1 MTSDKSLA
9 IHGGTA
15 ALAGLPPFPSWPQAG
30 EGDEQALLEVL
41 HSGNWGSTHGTVVS
55 TFESE
60 FAAFQQAKHGTA
72 LSNGTLALAAALK
85 AGGVGIGDE
94 VIVPPYTFIATAAA
108 ALFVGAVPVFAD
120 VNPET
125 HLLDPAAADAAITE
139 RTKAIIPVH
148 LAGLVADMDAFVEL
162 GRRHNVIIIED
173 AAQAAG
179 AAYKGRPVGAIGDL
193 GTFSFQTSKN
203 VSAGEG
209 GLVTTDDDALASAVY
224 SLVNVGRV
232 RDGGWYEHARVGY
245 NLRVTEFQG
254 ALLRG
259 QLARLP
265 ELQKVRETNAQLL
278 SDLLKDVDG
287 VQVAPELP
295 EVTAHGRHLFMMRIA
310 ALAADG
316 RRAAALEALKAEG
329 VVGASGGY
337 VPLHR
342 NEALIAESTA
352 IAERLSQP
360 YPSFDCPNADAV
372 SADTVWLP
380 QHVLL
385 GSTEQIHGTAAA
397 ITKVVAAADQL
408 TAS

>member
-1 MTSDKSLA
+1 MTSDEKLA

-15 ALAGLPPFPSWPQAG
+15 ALEGLPPFPSWPQAG
-30 EGDEQALLEVL
+30 DGDEQALLDVL
-41 HSGNWGSTHGTVVS
+41 RSGNWGSTHGDVVK

-60 FAAFQQAKHGTA
+60 FAAAQQARHGTA
-72 LSNGTLALAAALK
+72 LSNGTLALAAALQ

-108 ALFVGAVPVFAD
+108 ALFVGAVPIFAD

-125 HLLDPAAADAAITE
+125 HLLDPAAAEAAITE

-209 GLVTTDDDALASAVY
+209 GIVTTDDDALASAVY

-245 NLRVTEFQG
+245 NLRLTEFQG

-265 ELQKVRETNAQLL
+265 ELQKVRDANAQLL
-278 SDLLKDVDG
+278 SDLLRDVDG
-287 VQVAPELP
+287 IQVAPDLP

-310 ALAADG
+310 PFAAEG
-316 RRAAALEALKAEG
+316 RRAAALEALRAEG
-329 VVGASGGY
+329 VIGASGGY

-342 NEALIAESTA
+342 NEALIAEATA

-360 YPSFDCPNADAV
+360 YPTFDCPNADSV

-380 QHVLL
+380 QHLL
-385 GSTEQIHGTAAA
+385 LSSTEQIHAVATA
-397 ITKVVAAADQL
+397 ITKVVASADQL
-408 TAS
+408 NAS

>member
-1 MTSDKSLA
+1 MISDGTLA
-9 IHGGTA
+9 INGGSA
-15 ALAGLPPFPSWPQAG
+15 ALGGLPPFPSWPQPG

-41 HSGNWGSTHGTVVS
+41 HSGKWGSTHGTVVA

-60 FAAFQQAKHGTA
+60 FAAFQQARHGTA
-72 LSNGTLALAAALK
+72 LSNGTLALAAALR

-125 HLLDPAAADAAITE
+125 HLLDPAAAEAAVTE

-148 LAGLVADMDAFVEL
+148 LAGMVADMDAFVEL
-162 GRRHNVIIIED
+162 GRRHNLIIIED

-209 GLVTTDDDALASAVY
+209 GMVTTDDDALAAAVY

-245 NLRVTEFQG
+245 NLRITEFQG

-265 ELQKVRETNAQLL
+265 ELQKLRDTNAQLL
-278 SDLLKDVDG
+278 SELLRDVDG
-287 VQVAPELP
+287 VHLAPDLP
-295 EVTAHGRHLFMMRIA
+295 EVTSHGRHLFMMRIA
-310 ALAADG
+310 AFAAEG
-316 RRAAALEALKAEG
+316 RRQAALKALHAEG
-329 VVGASGGY
+329 VAGASGGY

-342 NEALIAESTA
+342 NEALITEAAA

-360 YPSFDCPNADAV
+360 YPTFDCPNADAV
-372 SADTVWLP
+372 STDTVWLP
-380 QHVLL
+380 QHLML
-385 GSTEQIHGTAAA
+385 GSSEQIHGIAAA

-408 TAS
+408 SAS